1 MNIRD
6 LRYVVAVAD
15 HCHFGQAAEAC
26 HVGQPTLSSQIRKL
40 EEQLGATLF
49 ERTKRSVRVTPLGE
63 EIVAK
68 ARALIALADEIEE
81 TAAARRNPLS
91 GPLRLGM
98 IPTLGPYLTPILL
111 PSIRHGLPEVQLDLA
126 ESVTEQLEA
135 RLLTGELDAAIL
147 ATAPGNRRLD
157 EIALFEEP
165 FWVALPRGHPLQD
178 REEVALADLESDELL
193 LLEDGHC
200 LSDQVLSFCGR
211 AFSRSPRVST
221 RHTSLMTITALVGAG
236 VGVTLVPALSLAGS
250 WVTDSGVLL
259 RKEKSRAASRAV
271 RLVFRASFP
280 RRQLIDKL
288 ADILCAMVPDTVA
301 PARR

>member
-6 LRYVVAVAD
+6 LKYVVAVAD
-15 HCHFGQAAEAC
+15 HCHFGRAANAC
-26 HVGQPTLSSQIRKL
+26 HVGQPTLSAQIRKL

-68 ARALIALADEIEE
+68 ARVLIALADEIEE
-81 TAAARRNPLS
+81 TARARRNPLS

-98 IPTLGPYLTPILL
+98 IPTIGPYLTPLLL
-111 PSIRHGLPEVQLDLA
+111 PSLRHSLPAAQLTLT
-126 ESVTEQLEA
+126 ETVTEQLEA
-135 RLLTGELDAAIL
+135 RLLSGALDAAIM
-147 ATAPGNRRLD
+147 ATAPGDAKLA
-157 EIALFEEP
+157 EIPLFEEP
-165 FWVALPRGHPLQD
+165 FWVAIPKGHPLQD
-178 REEVALADLESDELL
+178 REEIALSDLESDEIL

-200 LSDQVLSFCGR
+200 LSDQVLSFCGQ
-211 AFSRSPRVST
+211 AFTHSPRAST

-259 RKEKSRAASRAV
+259 RKEASRTASRTV
-271 RLVFRASFP
+271 CLVFRASFP

-288 ADILCAMVPDTVA
+288 ADVLCAIVPDTVS
-301 PARR
+301 PTRR

>member
-15 HCHFGQAAEAC
+15 RCHFGQAAKAC
-26 HVGQPTLSSQIRKL
+26 NVGQPTLSAQIRKL

-68 ARALIALADEIEE
+68 ARALIVLADEIEE
-81 TAAARRNPLS
+81 TASARRNPLS
-91 GPLRLGM
+91 GPLSLGM
-98 IPTLGPYLTPILL
+98 IPTLGPYLTPNLL
-111 PSIRHGLPEVQLDLA
+111 PSIRHGLPAVQLSLA
-126 ESVTEQLEA
+126 ESVTEQLED
-135 RLLTGELDAAIL
+135 RLMTGELDAAIL
-147 ATAPGNRRLD
+147 ATAPGDARLA

-165 FWVALPRGHPLQD
+165 FWVALPKGHDLQD
-178 REEVALADLESDELL
+178 REEVALADLETDELL

-200 LSDQVLSFCGR
+200 LSDQVLSFCGQ
-211 AFSRSPRVST
+211 AFSHNPRVST

-250 WVTDSGVLL
+250 WVTDSGIIL
-259 RKEKSRAASRAV
+259 RKEKSRTASRAV
-271 RLVFRASFP
+271 RLVFRSSFP

-288 ADILCAMVPDTVA
+288 ADIICAMVPDTVS